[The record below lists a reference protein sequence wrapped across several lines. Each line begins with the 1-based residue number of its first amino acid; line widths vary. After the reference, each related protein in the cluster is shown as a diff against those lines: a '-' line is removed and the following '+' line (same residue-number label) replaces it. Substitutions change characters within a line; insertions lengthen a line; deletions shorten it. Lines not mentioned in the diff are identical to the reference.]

1 MGFFLELLKN
11 YSGVISSL
19 FSTVV
24 IEYSWAQKSSVGHH
38 KNLPQCELRFALYLL
53 LGTLNEGQHKFH
65 YPSHLHFPTL
75 FPTLEWIY
83 IVLAYDHHGVLYLKC
98 DTWFWTQ
105 IWCKFITGVLRDT
118 VINSVLFLSV
128 KWRLFLSFLLLL
140 SGQKCFSL
148 HLQLILHW
156 RIFQILFFL
165 SFPNDIFSLEHSL
178 NTHIFFS
185 STFLWPRIQ
194 NARVGTACRPWIVD
208 CTPFTSS

>member
-1 MGFFLELLKN
+1 M
-11 YSGVISSL
+11 
-19 FSTVV
+19 
-24 IEYSWAQKSSVGHH
+24 
-38 KNLPQCELRFALYLL
+38 
-53 LGTLNEGQHKFH
+53 
-65 YPSHLHFPTL
+65 
-75 FPTLEWIY
+75 
-83 IVLAYDHHGVLYLKC
+83 LAYDHHGVLYFKC
-98 DTWFWTQ
+98 DTRFWTQ

-140 SGQKCFSL
+140 WGQKCFSL
-148 HLQLILHW
+148 HLQWILHW

-194 NARVGTACRPWIVD
+194 NARVGRHCLLTRNCRLHPIYFFLAYYLFW
-208 CTPFTSS
+208 CWSPAKRCEEN